1 MGHKTHPVGF
11 RLGIIKDWGSHWFA
25 ANANDY
31 RKIVHEDILIR
42 QILTKRYT
50 DANVSRIEIERN
62 AQEIEVMVWTSRP
75 GIVIGRQGQRV
86 EESRQAIQKI
96 SQSKIRLSV
105 HEIRTPELDAA
116 LVAKNVAE
124 QLERRTAH
132 RRAILQASSRTMQ
145 AGALGVKIIVKG
157 RLGGA
162 EIARKEK
169 VMIGRVPLHT
179 LRADIDFATCEANTL
194 FGKIGV
200 RVWICKGYIIPERE
214 KLMVDE
220 IPAIELNLFS
230 EESKPLLDQEEVLQ
244 KEVAE

>member
-1 MGHKTHPVGF
+1 
-11 RLGIIKDWGSHWFA
+11 
-25 ANANDY
+25 
-31 RKIVHEDILIR
+31 
-42 QILTKRYT
+42 
-50 DANVSRIEIERN
+50 
-62 AQEIEVMVWTSRP
+62 
-75 GIVIGRQGQRV
+75 
-86 EESRQAIQKI
+86 
-96 SQSKIRLSV
+96 
-105 HEIRTPELDAA
+105 
-116 LVAKNVAE
+116 
-124 QLERRTAH
+124 
-132 RRAILQASSRTMQ
+132 MQ

-214 KLMVDE
+214 KLIVDE